1 MAVLAASTRSCWSGW
16 DEGNPL
22 LAAFRFDAF
31 RRFYRGLDLTHP
43 GITIQPNC
51 NPPSMKLVSLH
62 SFAAILV
69 VTGVPLHGQQRD
81 FANVEVKATH
91 VSGNIHM
98 LEGAGGNIAVSTGPD
113 GVLIVDDQFAPMAQ
127 KISAAIE
134 KLDQGPIKFV
144 LNTHWHGDHTGGNA
158 HFGKKAAI
166 VAQANVRNRL
176 AGKSDTPKEAL
187 PVVTFENGASVH
199 FNGEEIR
206 LIHLGPAHTD
216 GDSII
221 HFTKSGVFHLG
232 DQFFNGRFPFVDLG
246 SGGDVAGLLKN
257 IEQILP
263 KIPEDAKII
272 PGHGALATHADL
284 VAYRDMLVETIN
296 LVKKAQA
303 DGKSLTDLKAAGLP
317 EKYKDWGSG
326 FINASRWLEI
336 SFNSLS
342 KK

>member
-1 MAVLAASTRSCWSGW
+1 MDTDRHRSRAGFICVHLC
-16 DEGNPL
+16 PPVVIH
-22 LAAFRFDAF
+22 A
-31 RRFYRGLDLTHP
+31 GLDLTHD
-43 GITIQPNC
+43 GISIQPNRIR
-51 NPPSMKLVSLH
+51 PPMKL
-62 SFAAILV
+62 AALPSVASILV
-69 VTGVPLHGQQRD
+69 ATGVTLQGQQPNL
-81 FANVEVKATH
+81 ANAQVKTTPVA
-91 VSGNIHM
+91 GNIHM

-113 GVLIVDDQFAPMAQ
+113 GVLIVDDQFLPMAE
-127 KISAAIE
+127 KITAAIE
-134 KLDQGPIKFV
+134 KLDQGPIRFV

-158 HFGKKAAI
+158 HFGKKASI

-176 AGKSDTPKEAL
+176 AGRSETPKEAL
-187 PVVTFENGASVH
+187 PVVTFQDGASVH

-206 LIHLGPAHTD
+206 LIYLGPAHTD

-257 IEQILP
+257 IEAILP
-263 KIPEDAKII
+263 KIPDDAKII
-272 PGHGALATHADL
+272 PGHGALATRADL
-284 VAYRDMLVETIN
+284 VAYRDMLVETIQ
-296 LVKKAQA
+296 LVKKAQG
-303 DGKSLTDLKAAGLP
+303 DGKTLADVKTAGLP
-317 EKYKDWGSG
+317 AKYKDWGSG